1 MSHLT
6 FIISYIPTACVM
18 ENVWQ
23 LNILFKHVDTMLKKF
38 EMQFIGVYAFVLLL
52 ILVM

>member
-23 LNILFKHVDTMLKKF
+23 LNILFKHVDTIKF